1 VVTPFEL
8 ESRTRLVFGPG
19 TLSRLGELAREL
31 GFRRTLLVSDPGI
44 VATGF
49 AARAQASLEAADI
62 AVTIFSAF
70 DHDPSSAMA
79 DAGAAA
85 ARAAGIDSLVGLG
98 GGSSMDCAKSI
109 GFLLANGGHMPDYRG
124 YAKAKQPLPPMI
136 GVPTTAGTGSEAQAY
151 ALVSDDA
158 THEKM
163 ACGDPSAA
171 FRVAILDPE
180 LLLSLP
186 RAITAATGYDAIAH
200 SVETWVTTARTPAS
214 DLYAREAFRLLD
226 SGYERVLAAPTDL
239 EARGATLLG
248 AHWAGAAISA
258 SMLGA
263 THACANPLTA
273 RYGTTHGVAIALLL
287 PHVVR
292 WNGGVAGARYAEL
305 LAATGRAVRESEA
318 AEALAVRLEA
328 LAVAGD
334 LPRGL
339 RGAGVPEA
347 DLALLADEAAQ
358 QWTGRYNPRPF
369 DAAGAREL
377 YRAAFA

>member
-1 VVTPFEL
+1 MKPFEHA
-8 ESRTRLVFGPG
+8 SRIRLVCGPG
-19 TLSRLGELAREL
+19 TLSRLGELSREL
-31 GFRRTLLVSDPGI
+31 GFQRTLVVSDPGI
-44 VATGF
+44 VRAGY
-49 AARAQASLEAADI
+49 AARASAALETAG
-62 AVTIFSAF
+62 VTPILFSGF
-70 DHDPSSAMA
+70 DHDPTSAMVE
-79 DAGAAA
+79 AGVAA
-85 ARAAGIDSLVGLG
+85 ARAAEVDSLVGLG

-124 YAKAKQPLPPMI
+124 YAKARTPLPPMI
-136 GVPTTAGTGSEAQAY
+136 GIPTTAGTGSEAQSY

-171 FRVAILDPE
+171 FRVALLDPE

-186 RAITAATGYDAIAH
+186 RAVTAVTGYDAIAH
-200 SVETWVTTARTPAS
+200 SVETWVTSARTPAS

-226 SGYERVLAAPTDL
+226 AHYPRVLEGPGDL
-239 EARGATLLG
+239 EARGATLLA
-248 AHWAGAAISA
+248 AHWAGAAIEA

-292 WNGGVAGARYAEL
+292 WNGAVAEARYAEL
-305 LAATGRAVRESEA
+305 LAAAGRRAARGEA
-318 AEALAVRLEA
+318 AAALAARLEE
-328 LAVAGD
+328 LARLAG
-334 LPRGL
+334 LPHRL
-339 RGAGVPEA
+339 MDVGVPEA
-347 DLALLADEAAQ
+347 DLPALAAEAAE

-369 DAAGAREL
+369 DGPAAQEL

>member
-1 VVTPFEL
+1 MTPFEL

-19 TLSRLGELAREL
+19 TLSRLGEIAREL
-31 GFRRTLLVSDPGI
+31 GFGRTLVVSDPGV

-49 AARAQASLEAADI
+49 TARAQASLEAVGVG
-62 AVTIFSAF
+62 VTTFSAF
-70 DHDPSSAMA
+70 DHDPTSAMA
-79 DAGAAA
+79 DAGARV
-85 ARAAGIDSLVGLG
+85 ARAAGVDSLVGLG

-124 YAKAKQPLPPMI
+124 FARAKQPLPAMI

-151 ALVSDDA
+151 ALVSDDR

-186 RAITAATGYDAIAH
+186 PAVTAATGYDAIAH
-200 SVETWVTTARTPAS
+200 AVETWVTTARTPAS
-214 DLYAREAFRLLD
+214 DLYAREAFRLLE
-226 SGYERVLAAPTDL
+226 SAYERVLATPSDL

-273 RYGTTHGVAIALLL
+273 RYGTIHGVAIALLL

-292 WNGGVAGARYAEL
+292 WNARVAGARYAEL
-305 LAATGRAVRESEA
+305 MAATGRNLREAEA
-318 AEALAVRLEA
+318 AEALASRLEA
-328 LAVAGD
+328 LALLGG

-339 RGAGVPEA
+339 REAGVPEA
-347 DLALLADEAAQ
+347 DLAALANEAAQ

-369 DAAGAREL
+369 DAAGASEV

>member
-1 VVTPFEL
+1 MNPFEL

-19 TLSRLGELAREL
+19 ALSRLGEIAREL
-31 GFRRTLLVSDPGI
+31 GFRRTLVVSDPGI
-44 VATGF
+44 VAAGY
-49 AARAQASLEAADI
+49 AAHACAALQS
-62 AVTIFSAF
+62 AGVVVTTFSGF
-70 DHDPSSAMA
+70 DHDPTSAMA
-79 DAGAAA
+79 EAGAAA
-85 ARAAGIDSLVGLG
+85 AREAGVDSLVGLG

-109 GFLLANGGHMPDYRG
+109 GFLLANGGRMPDYRG

-136 GVPTTAGTGSEAQAY
+136 GIPTTAGTGSEAQSY
-151 ALVSDDA
+151 ALVSDDV

-163 ACGDPSAA
+163 ACGDKSAA

-186 RAITAATGYDAIAH
+186 RAVTAVTGYDAIAH
-200 SVETWVTTARTPAS
+200 AVETWVTSARTPAS

-226 SGYERVLAAPTDL
+226 SHYERVLANPKDL
-239 EARGATLLG
+239 DARGATLLG
-248 AHWAGAAISA
+248 AHWAGAAIEV

-292 WNGGVAGARYAEL
+292 WNGPVVGARYAEL
-305 LAATGRAVRESEA
+305 LAATGRRASEA
-318 AEALAVRLEA
+318 EAAGALAARLEA

-339 RGAGVPEA
+339 RSVGVPEA
-347 DLALLADEAAQ
+347 DLPVLAAEAAQ

-369 DAAGAREL
+369 DGAAAQEL
-377 YRAAFA
+377 YRAAYA